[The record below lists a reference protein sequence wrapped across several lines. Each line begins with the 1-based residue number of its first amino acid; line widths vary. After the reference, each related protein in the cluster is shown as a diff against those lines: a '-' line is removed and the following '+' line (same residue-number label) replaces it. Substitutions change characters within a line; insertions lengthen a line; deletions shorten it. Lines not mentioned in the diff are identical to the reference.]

1 MKKTI
6 IGALVGGLIIF
17 FWQAA
22 SHVAFNLHEPS
33 QMYTASQDTVL
44 NVLTKHLKNEGGY
57 ILPRM
62 ENEQDMAQAEEFA
75 KKATGKPWARI
86 QYYTDYQISMQDNM
100 IRGLV
105 IDIFLVLLVI
115 YLIKQFKTAKMRDI
129 LGLCLVLAIL
139 VFTNSPYT
147 QHIWY
152 PVFDLR
158 AELIDLLVSWGLCGL
173 WLGWYLPRRVE

>member
-1 MKKTI
+1 MKRTI
-6 IGALVGGLIIF
+6 IGAVVGGLIIF

-33 QMYTASQDTVL
+33 QMYTASQDSVL
-44 NVLTKHLKNEGGY
+44 NVLAKHLKKEGGY

-62 ENEQDMAQAEEFA
+62 ENEQDMAKADEFT
-75 KKATGKPWARI
+75 KSVTGKPWARI
-86 QYYTDYQISMQDNM
+86 QYYSNYNISMQDNM
-100 IRGLV
+100 IRGLIV
-105 IDIFLVLLVI
+105 DIFLVFLVI
-115 YLIKQFKTAKMRDI
+115 YLIRQLKTPTMKTI
-129 LGLCLVLAIL
+129 LGMCLVIGVL
-139 VFTNSPYT
+139 VFTNSTYT

-158 AELIDLLVSWGLCGL
+158 AELIDLIVSWGLCGL

>member
-1 MKKTI
+1 MKRTI
-6 IGALVGGLIIF
+6 IGAIVGGLIIF

-33 QMYTASQDTVL
+33 QMYTANQDSVMISL
-44 NVLTKHLKNEGGY
+44 NKHLKKEGGY

-62 ENEQDMAQAEEFA
+62 ENEQNMAQAEEFA
-75 KKATGKPWARI
+75 KKVTGKPWARV
-86 QYYTDYQISMQDNM
+86 QYYTNYQISMQDNM
-100 IRGLV
+100 IRGLIV
-105 IDIFLVLLVI
+105 DIFLVVLVI
-115 YLIKQFKTAKMRDI
+115 YLIKQLKTPKMRDI
-129 LGLCLVLAIL
+129 LGLCLIIAII

-158 AELIDLLVSWGLCGL
+158 AELIDLIISWGLCGL
-173 WLGWYLPRRVE
+173 WLGWYLPRKAE